1 MSDELLKRIDE
12 FAKMAEEI
20 AGDAPSEEEL
30 GDNYEWI
37 EFFEEVAN
45 VVNAYANIS
54 KKNAS

>member
-1 MSDELLKRIDE
+1 MSEEFLKRIEE

-45 VVNAYANIS
+45 VVNAYANLP
-54 KKNAS
+54 KKEGN